1 VLGPLPCAIL
11 VDIVEDDFDRVVA
24 IELER
29 GFISGEGELIC
40 CFHKQ
45 PPVLFG
51 QFYHA
56 AGGEERKGRLETSN
70 FEARNGAFQN

>member
-1 VLGPLPCAIL
+1 
-11 VDIVEDDFDRVVA
+11 VEKRSFNIIEDNVGRMVW

-29 GFISGEGELIC
+29 GFISGKSELIC

-51 QFYHA
+51 QSYHV
-56 AGGEERKGRLETSN
+56 AGGEERKRSLGN
-70 FEARNGAFQN
+70 PDFEDKNGTFQN